1 LERASAPGADPVG
14 SRVKLSDETLRQTG
28 GFFSKAPDFIVDA
41 SGRARVIP
49 RLLGLPEHSGDRR
62 DTALFAHCTGVPID
76 REGHVHTDRLEHGWS
91 WRIPLI
97 GRTSVGLVVHPA
109 VLKRHGERSEE
120 QFDAMLRLDP
130 QLAPLMGDAKR
141 ITPVLKF
148 TNYQLTTRRGVGENW
163 ALVGDCLGFIDPV
176 FSSGLFLAM
185 DGAQRL
191 AGALLDGR
199 ARALARYD
207 RRQRFHIEAWR
218 RAVSYFYDGRFF
230 AMLRLR
236 NQPHDNWIGRVIN
249 PHASKHLPRVF
260 TGESTARR
268 YDRLL
273 LDFIMRYGLRTLE
286 DPDWARWRI
295 I

>member
-1 LERASAPGADPVG
+1 
-14 SRVKLSDETLRQTG
+14 
-28 GFFSKAPDFIVDA
+28 
-41 SGRARVIP
+41 
-49 RLLGLPEHSGDRR
+49 
-62 DTALFAHCTGVPID
+62 
-76 REGHVHTDRLEHGWS
+76 
-91 WRIPLI
+91 
-97 GRTSVGLVVHPA
+97 
-109 VLKRHGERSEE
+109 
-120 QFDAMLRLDP
+120 
-130 QLAPLMGDAKR
+130 
-141 ITPVLKF
+141 
-148 TNYQLTTRRGVGENW
+148 
-163 ALVGDCLGFIDPV
+163 VGDCLGFIDPV

-185 DGAQRL
+185 DGAQHL
-191 AGALLDGR
+191 ARALLDGR
-199 ARALARYD
+199 AGALARYD

-236 NQPHDNWIGRVIN
+236 NQPHDNWIGRVVN

-295 I
+295 L